1 MRSIDKTTLGSVPKQ
16 SREQVSRES
25 VAANF
30 GLDIEQDLINSVT
43 GRSKVPQ
50 LGRTISGRDAFI
62 ASVKVDILNI
72 KEFLELC
79 FRQYDNEAY
88 KTDFGSIDQIKE
100 IRDATTIQTLDTSLV
115 KNLRNGDLDR
125 TWMAPPEVLEWVDVK
140 GFRYAQHKKADI
152 KPDLD
157 LPRFIASINRASI
170 DLDLLKKTP
179 VFVISAKTDHEMM
192 RWNAY
197 KCIYAEIEYQ
207 GRICLL
213 NNGKWYEITND
224 FAEVNDDFQRTP
236 NASISLPDY
245 THTDEGAYNASLP
258 AAVPHSYS
266 MDRNLISYGGGP
278 STIEYWQPRI
288 KSSFT

>member
-1 MRSIDKTTLGSVPKQ
+1 M
-16 SREQVSRES
+16 
-25 VAANF
+25 
-30 GLDIEQDLINSVT
+30 
-43 GRSKVPQ
+43 
-50 LGRTISGRDAFI
+50 
-62 ASVKVDILNI
+62 NI

-100 IRDATTIQTLDTSLV
+100 IRDATTIQTLDTSIV

-125 TWMAPPEVLEWVDVK
+125 TWMAPTEVLEWVDVK

-224 FAEVNDDFQRTP
+224 F
-236 NASISLPDY
+236 
-245 THTDEGAYNASLP
+245 
-258 AAVPHSYS
+258 
-266 MDRNLISYGGGP
+266 
-278 STIEYWQPRI
+278 
-288 KSSFT
+288 